1 MSLACLSS
9 VYQTPERIVNVKDTV
24 LMVRMDQKTRDEL
37 NLEAE
42 KKGLGSSTL
51 ARMLI
56 LEWLR
61 RERDG
66 QPEEP
71 NRRP

>member
-1 MSLACLSS
+1 M
-9 VYQTPERIVNVKDTV
+9 NVKDTV
-24 LMVRMDQKTRDEL
+24 LMVRMDHKTRDEL

>member
-1 MSLACLSS
+1 
-9 VYQTPERIVNVKDTV
+9 
-24 LMVRMDQKTRDEL
+24 MVRMDHKTRDEL
-37 NLEAE
+37 DVEAA